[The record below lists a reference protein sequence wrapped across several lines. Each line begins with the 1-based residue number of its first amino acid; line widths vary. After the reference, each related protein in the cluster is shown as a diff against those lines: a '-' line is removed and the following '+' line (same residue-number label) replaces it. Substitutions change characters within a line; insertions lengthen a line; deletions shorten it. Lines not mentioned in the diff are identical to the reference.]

1 MWIRDPGW
9 KKSRYVIR
17 DGKKVG
23 SGISS
28 RIRNT
33 LYINVAVPVNAV
45 RMPPEMVRMPPAML
59 ALVPIV
65 LLTRHLERQKVFY
78 LKG

>member
-1 MWIRDPGW
+1 MEKIR
-9 KKSRYVIR
+9 IR
-17 DGKKVG
+17 DGKESDPG
-23 SGISS
+23 SPS

-33 LYINVAVPVNAV
+33 DINVAVPVKAV

-65 LLTRHLERQKVFY
+65 LLTRHLKRQK
-78 LKG
+78 G

>member
-1 MWIRDPGW
+1 MKKFGSGMEKSRTRDPGLTF
-9 KKSRYVIR
+9 
-17 DGKKVG
+17 
-23 SGISS
+23 

-33 LYINVAVPVNAV
+33 DTNVPVPVKAV

-65 LLTRHLERQKVFY
+65 LLTRHLKGQK
-78 LKG
+78 G